1 MNERLLKQ
9 IEFITEIDKMKQI
22 YRQNVVIGTQRQEND
37 AEHSWHIAMMA
48 VLLSEYT
55 VAEDLDILRVI
66 KMTLI
71 HDLVEIYAGDTFT
84 YDEKAQLD
92 KHEREEKAADKLFS
106 MLPADQAREVRDLW
120 NEFEDVKTP
129 EARFA
134 ACVDRLQPLILNY
147 NTNGHT
153 WAKPGVTDKKVMA
166 RNSLLEE
173 SAPELWKYAQET
185 IKDSVEK
192 GILRT
197 DNMV

>member
-1 MNERLLKQ
+1 MNERLTKQ

-48 VLLSEYT
+48 VMLSEYSA
-55 VAEDLDILRVI
+55 VKDLDLLRVV

-92 KHEREEKAADKLFS
+92 KKEREGKAADILFRI
-106 MLPADQAREVRDLW
+106 LPSDQATELTELW
-120 NEFEDVKTP
+120 TEFEELKTP

-153 WAKPGVTDKKVMA
+153 WAKPGVTAAKVLA
-166 RNSLLEE
+166 RNSLLEDN
-173 SAPELWKYAQET
+173 APGLWEFVNET
-185 IKDSVEK
+185 IKESVEK
-192 GILRT
+192 GILRP
-197 DNMV
+197 DIML